1 MPLCHQVD
9 SASSPGA
16 RPALPPGDPQQ
27 AARLDSPAARLRRQA
42 GLVEDR
48 SMPLCRQVDLAASL
62 EMRPALPPGDPQQAA
77 KLDSVAL
84 AGITPADR

>member
-1 MPLCHQVD
+1 
-9 SASSPGA
+9 
-16 RPALPPGDPQQ
+16 
-27 AARLDSPAARLRRQA
+27 
-42 GLVEDR
+42 
-48 SMPLCRQVDLAASL
+48 MPLCRQVDLAASL